1 MRIKK
6 VSALIFAFLLMMNI
20 AGFASARASEYFSY
34 TAVYAFAKDDGE
46 ILIEYDIDPTHKM
59 LECGARAVW
68 VYEQQSGGD
77 YEEVFE
83 YLMEDYPDMIQYDS
97 IIGDGQVTY
106 PGTPGKKYYALV
118 ALYAKDKY
126 GSETISFYTNVVTAR
141 N

>member
-1 MRIKK
+1 MKK
-6 VSALIFAFLLMMNI
+6 KTIAIFFAVLLITSI
-20 AGFASARASEYFSY
+20 SGFAAARASEYFSC
-34 TAVYAFAKDDGE
+34 TAVYATALDDGE
-46 ILIEYDIDPTHKM
+46 VLIEYDIDPTHRM

-68 VYEQQSGGD
+68 VYEQQSNGD

-118 ALYAKDKY
+118 ALYAKDQY
-126 GSETISFYTNVVTAR
+126 GSEIISFYTNVVTAR

>member
-1 MRIKK
+1 MKK
-6 VSALIFAFLLMMNI
+6 KTIAIFFAILLITSI
-20 AGFASARASEYFSY
+20 SGFAAARASEYFSC
-34 TAVYAFAKDDGE
+34 TAVYATALDDGE
-46 ILIEYDIDPTHKM
+46 VLIEYDIDPTHRM

-68 VYEQQSGGD
+68 VYEQQSNGD

-118 ALYAKDKY
+118 ALYAKDQY
-126 GSETISFYTNVVTAR
+126 GSEIISFYTNVVTAR

>member
-1 MRIKK
+1 MKK
-6 VSALIFAFLLMMNI
+6 KIAVLAFAILLATNI
-20 AGFASARASEYFSY
+20 SGFASARASEYFGY
-34 TAVYAFAKDDGE
+34 TAVYATALDDGE
-46 ILIEYDIDPTHKM
+46 VLIEYDIDPTHRM

-68 VYEQQSGGD
+68 VYEQQSNGD

-118 ALYAKDKY
+118 ALYAKDQY
-126 GSETISFYTNVVTAR
+126 GSEIISFYTNVVTAR

>member
-1 MRIKK
+1 MKK
-6 VSALIFAFLLMMNI
+6 KTIAIFFAILLITSI
-20 AGFASARASEYFSY
+20 SGFAAARASEYFSC
-34 TAVYAFAKDDGE
+34 TAVYATALDDGE
-46 ILIEYDIDPTHKM
+46 VLIEYDIDPTHRM

-68 VYEQQSGGD
+68 VYEQQSNGD
-77 YEEVFE
+77 SEEVFE

-118 ALYAKDKY
+118 ALYAKDQY
-126 GSETISFYTNVVTAR
+126 GSEIISFYTNVVTAR

>member
-77 YEEVFE
+77 SAV
-83 YLMEDYPDMIQYDS
+83 
-97 IIGDGQVTY
+97 
-106 PGTPGKKYYALV
+106 
-118 ALYAKDKY
+118 
-126 GSETISFYTNVVTAR
+126 
-141 N
+141 

>member
-1 MRIKK
+1 MKK
-6 VSALIFAFLLMMNI
+6 KIVAIIFALILLVNISGFAF
-20 AGFASARASEYFSY
+20 ARASEYFGY
-34 TAVYAFAKDDGE
+34 TAVYAFALDDGE
-46 ILIEYDIDPTHKM
+46 ILIEYDIDPTHTM

-68 VYEQQSGGD
+68 IYEQQSDGD

-83 YLMEDYPDMIQYDS
+83 YLMEDYPDMIQYNS